1 MSKYQAIFAFI
12 VSIAFIH
19 FYAPTVA
26 QTPKYKMGC
35 LFDTS
40 KYEKVPLKAALL
52 TREYKVLPLRISLK
66 KYCPVPRNQGELGT
80 CTAWAVAYAARTI
93 IEARQNNFFTT
104 TQITQNS
111 FSPTFTYAMAK
122 FNFDKECTYGAFIA
136 DALEN
141 MKKGGTVKFADF
153 KGDCPTV
160 IPKHLIAKAQ
170 NFKIKGYLKLF
181 NPSDK
186 NQSKWLRTHAVK
198 KSLAE
203 NKPVIIGMK
212 SPDSFQKAKNC
223 WLPTEDPN
231 DEHYGHAM
239 TVIGYDDAKFGG
251 AFEVMNSWGTA
262 WGNQGFIW
270 IRYQDFAN
278 FVREAYEMIEL
289 PNKNLP
295 LPPTT
300 PLSADLSGKLK
311 MMTASGE
318 EIKPTWNGKFYQ
330 VANTIP
336 SGTKFRL
343 FLSNNEPAYVYVFAS
358 DTDSQFLQLFPY
370 GEGVSPALLSK
381 KNDLAIP
388 DEEHYLALDQVAGT
402 DYLCVV
408 YSKEVLDIQRFKD
421 NIASQSGSLV
431 EKIQKVLANKLVAQ
445 QDVSYKTGEIAF
457 SATSKGKET
466 VLLALEVKH
475 K

>member
-1 MSKYQAIFAFI
+1 MSKYQIIFIFTAVFI
-12 VSIAFIH
+12 FVKFSSQV
-19 FYAPTVA
+19 TG
-26 QTPKYKMGC
+26 QTPQYKMGC
-35 LFDTS
+35 LFDTA
-40 KYEKVPLKAALL
+40 KYGKVPAKATLL
-52 TREYKVLPLRISLK
+52 TREYKVLPARNSLK
-66 KYCPVPRNQGELGT
+66 KYCPIPRNQGDFGT

-93 IEARQNNFFTT
+93 IEARQNNLLTIQ
-104 TQITQNS
+104 QITQNS
-111 FSPTFTYAMAK
+111 FSPTFTYSMAK

-141 MKKGGTVKFADF
+141 MKKSGAVKFTDF
-153 KGDCPTV
+153 RGDCPTTV
-160 IPKHLIAKAQ
+160 PKNLLTKAQ

-186 NQSKWLRTHAVK
+186 NQSKWFRTHAVK

-212 SPDSFQKAKNC
+212 SPESFQKAKNC
-223 WLPTEDPN
+223 WLPTEDPE

-239 TVIGYDDAKFGG
+239 TIIGYDDTKFGG

-262 WGNQGFIW
+262 WGNQGFMW
-270 IRYQDFAN
+270 VRYQDFAN

-289 PNKNLP
+289 PSKNA
-295 LPPTT
+295 PPTAS
-300 PLSADLSGKLK
+300 LSADLSGKLK

-330 VANTIP
+330 VQNMMV

-358 DTDSQFLQLFPY
+358 DHENQLLQLFPH

-381 KNDLAIP
+381 KNEVAIP
-388 DEEHYLALDQVAGT
+388 DEEHYLALDQAAGT
-402 DYLCVV
+402 DYLCVI
-408 YSKEVLDIQRFKD
+408 YSKEVIDTQGLRN
-421 NIASQSGSLV
+421 NIENQSGSLV
-431 EKIQKVLANKLVAQ
+431 EKIQKALAGKLVAS
-445 QDVSYKTGEIAF
+445 QDVNYKVSEIAF